1 MKRYENHLL
10 HIFMTNNICNWQDLE
25 NQLCTLEP
33 HIAGKVFEAFCYYYY
48 LTEPTVKDD
57 FMQVYYMEDTPDD
70 LKLTL
75 NITSDNG
82 IDLILKSHDNALTA
96 IQCKFT
102 SNVERTLT
110 WGGDKLSHFIG
121 YSEQAD
127 ERVVFTNAF
136 DVDKVT
142 RSRDRVS
149 VINNSF
155 LQEIEEETFDHIKS
169 LLQGN
174 NTVEHTKAQPWEFQI
189 DAISSCAT
197 RFETENRGQL
207 IMPCGT
213 GKTLVGLKIKEAIKA
228 KSTLVAVPSLWLL
241 RQTKNY
247 WAKEKDVDHNYKY
260 LCVCSEYDI
269 DNDAK
274 LDNYSIH
281 DYDVDHRVTTDIERL
296 RNFLLTEPSTVIFTT
311 FHSLHTIAKAIKDTD
326 FQFDFIFCDEA
337 HRTTG
342 LDNKQSYGVIHNNN
356 EIPARKRLYSTATPR
371 VLSSYLKK
379 KNEDNDDVFLYDMND
394 KNVFGEEFFR
404 MSFKTAIESKR
415 LVDYQIIAVGVND
428 SQIAKYLT
436 AKNFGTEIADNYA
449 LEWVMDKYGAT
460 HAISFHS
467 TIPKAKVFA
476 EKHNEKFKETT
487 KTFHINGTH
496 TTSNRKRTL
505 MAFKAADK
513 SIISNVRCLSEGVDV
528 PAIDAVY
535 FCDPKSSKIDIAQ
548 SVGRAL
554 RLDPTKNKEFG
565 YIVVPIYHQKHEEIE
580 TVVKKSIFN
589 NLINVVRSMYDQDE
603 RLQDEIHTL
612 LYGQKGSNGLSR
624 TNFLGVQT
632 GFERIVLVG
641 FEDKLKESL
650 FDEILS
656 KTTRW
661 DGWYYLLMEW
671 AKEND
676 GSSNPSYREVYKG
689 KKLGEWIMRQ
699 RKLCKRGALSAK
711 YVELLNK
718 INFNWKLETIGNGR
732 EDTLTRDLQKLEA
745 YFKIHNH
752 TDVPTREPKNEDQK
766 RGWSVGLASFVN
778 RRLRTPKL
786 WPVINGNDNKIFN
799 YQGKDL
805 PVYKFLE
812 MVKFKKDPKP
822 KHVKIIID
830 RLREE
835 REKNPNFGQSDFE
848 QLFRRDR
855 KFFTEVRGVRT
866 WYKDYL
872 AKDKQAL
879 SYFDD
884 GEIETLNSLGFTWGY
899 NLDEVEIKR
908 FEGLIAYKKKK
919 GTFKV
924 RPFDDQGLHAWCKR
938 RIASTKERFSIR
950 QLIEAEGI
958 SVAWINELRELG
970 FNVD

>member
-10 HIFMTNNICNWQDLE
+10 HILMTNNILNWQDLE
-25 NQLCTLEP
+25 NQLCALEP

-48 LTEPTVKDD
+48 LTEPTIKDD
-57 FMQVYYMEDTPDD
+57 FMQVHYMENTPDN
-70 LKLTL
+70 LKSIL

-102 SNVERTLT
+102 SNIERTLT

-127 ERVVFTNAF
+127 ERVVFTNTY

-155 LQEIEEETFDHIKS
+155 LQEIEKETFDHIKS

-174 NTVEHTKAQPWEFQI
+174 NILAHTKAQPWEFQI
-189 DAISSCAT
+189 DAISTCAT

-247 WAKEKDVDHNYKY
+247 WAKEKNDDYKY

-281 DYDVDHRVTTDIERL
+281 DYEVDHRVTTDIERL

-311 FHSLHTIAKAIKDTD
+311 FHSLHTISKAIKGAD

-342 LDNKQSYGVIHNNN
+342 LDNKQAYGVIHDDNA
-356 EIPARKRLYSTATPR
+356 IPSRKRLYSTATPR

-394 KNVFGEEFFR
+394 KNIFGDEFFR

-415 LVDYQIIAVGVND
+415 LVDYQIIAVGIND

-436 AKNFGTEIADNYA
+436 TKNFGTEIADNYA

-467 TIPKAKVFA
+467 TIPKAEVFA
-476 EKHNEKFKETT
+476 KKHDEKFKETT

-505 MAFKAADK
+505 MAFKTANK

-612 LYGQKGSNGLSR
+612 LYGQKGSSGLSR
-624 TNFLGVQT
+624 TNFLGVQS
-632 GFERIVLVG
+632 GFERIILVG
-641 FEDKLKESL
+641 FEDKLKEAL
-650 FDEILS
+650 FDEIIA
-656 KTTRW
+656 KTSRW
-661 DGWYYLLMEW
+661 DGWYYLLNEY
-671 AKEND
+671 AKENN
-676 GSSNPSYREVYKG
+676 GSTNPPTRTVYKG
-689 KKLGEWIMRQ
+689 KGLGEWTTKQ
-699 RKLCKRGALSAK
+699 RYHFKDGKLSNRHID
-711 YVELLNK
+711 LLNK
-718 INFNWKLETIGNGR
+718 IQFEWRSDNLRKEPIDGLK
-732 EDTLTRDLQKLEA
+732 RDLESLEA
-745 YFKIHNH
+745 YFNIHNH
-752 TDVPTREPKNEDQK
+752 TLVPAREPKNEEAR
-766 RGWSVGLASFVN
+766 RGWSKNLARFVTQHV
-778 RRLRTPKL
+778 RTPEV
-786 WPVINGNDNKIFN
+786 WPTIEGNNEKRYN
-799 YQGKDL
+799 YKGQNI

-812 MVKFKKDPKP
+812 IIQFKKEPKP
-822 KHVKIIID
+822 KSAKRIIEWLIN
-830 RLREE
+830 E
-835 REKNPNFGQSDFE
+835 REVNPNFGVEDFE
-848 QLFRRDR
+848 LLFKGNK
-855 KFFTEVRGVRT
+855 KFFVLVRRVRDM
-866 WYKDYL
+866 YRKHIEGDEQVL
-872 AKDKQAL
+872 N
-879 SYFDD
+879 YFEEGD
-884 GEIETLNSLGFTWGY
+884 IETLNSLGFTWGY
-899 NLDEVEIKR
+899 VLGEIERER
-908 FEGLIAYKKKK
+908 FLELLSYRKSE
-919 GTFKV
+919 GTFVVSSTNK
-924 RPFDDQGLHAWCKR
+924 RLYHWCKR
-938 RIASTKERFSIR
+938 RKAKSKDNLSLKK
-950 QLIEAEGI
+950 LIESEGL
-958 SVAWINELRELG
+958 SQVWINELKGLG
-970 FNVD
+970 FNVN

>member
-10 HIFMTNNICNWQDLE
+10 HIFMTNIINNWQDLE
-25 NQLCTLEP
+25 SQLCELEP
-33 HIAGKVFEAFCYYYY
+33 HIAGKVFEAFCKYYY
-48 LTEPTVKDD
+48 LTEPSVKDD
-57 FMQVYYMEDTPDD
+57 FEQVHYMEDTPDE
-70 LKLTL
+70 LKLIL

-82 IDLILKSHDNALTA
+82 IDLISKSHDTALTA
-96 IQCKFT
+96 VQCKFT

-121 YSEQAD
+121 YSELAD
-127 ERVVFTNAF
+127 ERVVFTNAY

-149 VINNSF
+149 VVNNAF
-155 LQEIEEETFDHIKS
+155 LQEMEEQTFANIKS

-174 NTVEHTKAQPWEFQI
+174 NIVNHIKAQPWEFQI
-189 DAISSCAT
+189 DAISTCAA

-247 WAKEKDVDHNYKY
+247 WANEKDDAYKY

-269 DNDAK
+269 DNDSK

-281 DYDVDHRVTTDIERL
+281 DYEVDHRVTTDIERL

-311 FHSLHTIAKAIKDTD
+311 FHSLHTIAKAIKGTD

-337 HRTTG
+337 RTTG
-342 LDNKQSYGVIHNNN
+342 LDNKQAYGVIHDNTA
-356 EIPARKRLYSTATPR
+356 IPARKRLYSTATPR
-371 VLSSYLKK
+371 VLSSYLRK
-379 KNEDNDDVFLYDMND
+379 KNEENDDVFLYDMND
-394 KNVFGEEFFR
+394 KNIYGDEFFR

-467 TIPKAKVFA
+467 TIPKAKAFA
-476 EKHNEKFKETT
+476 GKHDEKFNETT

-565 YIVVPIYHQKHEEIE
+565 YIVVPIYHQKQDDIE

-612 LYGQKGSNGLSR
+612 LYSQKGGNGFSR
-624 TNFLGVQT
+624 TNFFGVQS
-632 GFERIVLVG
+632 GVERIVLVG
-641 FEDKLKESL
+641 FEDKLKEAL
-650 FDEILS
+650 FDEIIA
-656 KTTRW
+656 KTSRW
-661 DGWYYLLMEW
+661 DGWYYLLNEY
-671 AKEND
+671 AKENN
-676 GSSNPSYREVYKG
+676 GSTNPPTRTVYKG
-689 KKLGEWIMRQ
+689 KGLGEWTTKQ
-699 RKLCKRGALSAK
+699 RYHFKDGKLSNRHID
-711 YVELLNK
+711 LLNK
-718 INFNWKLETIGNGR
+718 IQFEWRSDNLRKEPIDGLK
-732 EDTLTRDLQKLEA
+732 RDLQSLEA
-745 YFKIHNH
+745 YFNIHNH
-752 TDVPTREPKNEDQK
+752 TLVPAREPKDEDAK
-766 RGWSVGLASFVN
+766 RGWSKNLARFVTQYV
-778 RRLRTPKL
+778 RTPEV
-786 WPVINGNDNKIFN
+786 WPTIEGNDEKRYN
-799 YQGKDL
+799 YQGQDI

-812 MVKFKKDPKP
+812 LVKFKKDPKP
-822 KHVKIIID
+822 KYAKRIIE
-830 RLREE
+830 RLQEE
-835 REKNPNFGQSDFE
+835 KEQNPNFGKEDFE
-848 QLFRRDR
+848 LLFKKDSKLFVTVRSVRDWYR
-855 KFFTEVRGVRT
+855 KTLEG
-866 WYKDYL
+866 DE
-872 AKDKQAL
+872 QAIN
-879 SYFDD
+879 YFEEGDID
-884 GEIETLNSLGFTWGY
+884 TLNNLGFTWGY
-899 NLDEVEIKR
+899 NLDEVERKR
-908 FEGLIAYKKKK
+908 FAQLVEYRRSE
-919 GTFKV
+919 GTFEV
-924 RPFDDQGLHAWCKR
+924 NSENSGFYSWCR
-938 RIASTKERFSIR
+938 RRRREKEKFPIGK
-950 QLIEAEGI
+950 LIEAEGI